1 MNIRSIRQLFRT
13 VLSDRY
19 EENES
24 RIITDWVMEDITGF
38 KKSDLI
44 VRNDDTLDEAVIHT
58 LKNALEELRTG
69 RPVQYVLGYAR
80 FDKLNFKVNES
91 VLIPRPETEEL
102 VVWASE
108 TIKEKNY
115 RSVIEVGTG
124 SGCIAIALKRRFPE
138 LIITAID
145 ISEDALST
153 AKENAA
159 THETTINFQHLN
171 FLDEALWASLPVADL
186 LISNPP
192 YIPVSEKEELSE
204 HVKAFEPVQ
213 ALFVPD
219 DQPLLFYE
227 ALSKFAATQIN
238 PLGAALVETH
248 EKWQDNV
255 VRMFRSYGMET
266 YGKNDLYGR
275 PRMARAIR
283 NR

>member
-13 VLSDRY
+13 VLSSRY

-24 RIITDWVMEDITGF
+24 RIITDWVLEDITGF
-38 KKSDLI
+38 KKSELI
-44 VRNDDTLDEAVIHT
+44 VRTDENLDETIIQT
-58 LKNALEELRTG
+58 LKGALEQLSTG

-102 VVWASE
+102 VAWASE

-115 RSVIEVGTG
+115 QSVIEVGTG
-124 SGCIAIALKRRFPE
+124 SGCISIALKKRFPE
-138 LIITAID
+138 LTITAID
-145 ISEDALST
+145 ISEDALNT
-153 AKENAA
+153 AQENAA
-159 THETTINFQHLN
+159 THETKIHFQHLD
-171 FLDEALWASLPVADL
+171 FLDEAIWAKLPTVDL

-204 HVKAFEPVQ
+204 HVKAFEPAQ

-227 ALSKFAATQIN
+227 ALSKFAATQLN

-255 VRMFRSYGMET
+255 VRMFRTFGMET